1 MNQQRSLVIRA
12 ELWLLAI
19 TVFWSATFPVI
30 KNALGDISPTMFL
43 AIRFSIAT
51 LVLLPFT
58 YKTLRNLNAQSFRDS
73 GWLTLTYFL
82 GFILQIIGLQ
92 YTSATKSAFITGTF
106 VVLTPFFQ
114 AVIEKRMPD
123 RGSLIGVFM
132 VFIGILL
139 LAGQHNGITG
149 FLSELGGSFNIGDF
163 LTFLCAVFYSIYI
176 VQMDMIS
183 HKYDVKFLTLM
194 QLMLTAALAI
204 GSAIVLP
211 VVGLGTTVFNP
222 TTAVIAALLYTAL
235 FASIL
240 TTFIQTRFQKYTTPT
255 KAGIIFSFE
264 PIFATILAVAFFSET
279 ITPIGVAGGVL
290 IFAGILTS
298 ELVK

>member
-1 MNQQRSLVIRA
+1 MSQQRSLVIEA

-19 TVFWSATFPVI
+19 TVFWSATFPII
-30 KNALGDISPTMFL
+30 KNALSDISPIVFL
-43 AIRFSIAT
+43 AVRFSLAT
-51 LVLLPFT
+51 IILLPFA
-58 YKTLRNLNAQSFRDS
+58 YKSLQSLNTKSFRES
-73 GWLTLTYFL
+73 GWLSLTYFF

-92 YTSATKSAFITGTF
+92 YTTATKSAFITGTF

-114 AVIEKRMPD
+114 AVIEKKMPD

-139 LAGQHNGITG
+139 LAGQNNGITQ
-149 FLSELGGSFNIGDF
+149 FIAELGGSFNLGDF
-163 LTFLCAVFYSIYI
+163 LTLLCAVFYSTYI

-194 QLMLTAALAI
+194 QLMLTAVLAI
-204 GSAIVLP
+204 ASAIVFP
-211 VVGLGTTVFNP
+211 MVGLGTSVFSP
-222 TTAVIAALLYTAL
+222 TYGVLGALLYTAL

-240 TTFIQTRFQKYTTPT
+240 TTFVQTKFQKYTSPT

-264 PIFATILAVAFFSET
+264 PIFATILAVTFLGEI
-279 ITPIGVAGGVL
+279 ITPIGIAGGVL